1 MKFDEKKLYLVEG
14 RTLGYVLRVMER
26 LYGPAFA
33 PDGDE
38 KRDLA
43 NGLYAHL
50 TQNVVEYEESRP

>member
-1 MKFDEKKLYLVEG
+1 
-14 RTLGYVLRVMER
+14 